1 MSWALV
7 TGASSGIGAEIAAS
21 LAKRKYNLV
30 LVARREPLLRQLAEK
45 LQQQYQVQ
53 VSVQALDITSEQARN
68 ELKANLAAEQIEPE
82 FLVNNAGIGQVGQF
96 EDNSMTD
103 YQRTIDLNCTAL
115 TALICDYLPA
125 VQQRKSGYILNVSS
139 VYGLMPG
146 PNLAIYHASKNYVQA
161 LSEGLWQ
168 ENRKKGVV
176 VTASCPGP
184 TESEFHQHAG
194 SDQIG
199 MFNRIALMPASK
211 VAEQAVNACLN
222 GKRVVV
228 HGLLN
233 QIMGLSGKWTPKA
246 ILLPITSLVM
256 SSK

>member
-7 TGASSGIGAEIAAS
+7 TGASSGIGAEIAVS
-21 LAKRKYNLV
+21 LAKRKYNLI
-30 LVARREPLLRQLAEK
+30 LVARRESLLRRLAER

-53 VSVQALDITSEQARN
+53 VSVKALDITSEQARN
-68 ELKANLAAEQIEPE
+68 DLKAQLKAEQIEPE

-96 EDNSMTD
+96 EENTMGD

-115 TALICDYLPA
+115 TALIFDYLPA
-125 VQQRKSGYILNVSS
+125 MQQRKSGYILNVSS
-139 VYGLMPG
+139 VSGLMPG

-168 ENRKKGVV
+168 ENRRKGVV

-199 MFNRIALMPASK
+199 MFHRIGLMPASK
-211 VAEQAVNACLN
+211 VAEQAVDACLN
-222 GKRVVV
+222 GKRIVV

-233 QIMGLSGKWTPKA
+233 QAMALSGKYTPKS
-246 ILLPITSLVM
+246 ILLPITALIM
-256 SSK
+256 SNK